1 MNNKFNTQALEKL
14 IQNNKEDKDILD
26 MIFDVIKSFE
36 EYHRSIVDMEIKLH
50 IYSSETLDREEYQD
64 MVTELDRRR
73 TMCHDSVLTGMNV
86 INRIA
91 EKQKVEPIYSGTIS
105 KEKPYRRE
113 VANAVLDYIQTIIEN
128 RR

>member
-1 MNNKFNTQALEKL
+1 MNNKFNTQALKKL
-14 IQNNKEDKDILD
+14 IHINKDNKDILD

-36 EYHRSIVDMEIKLH
+36 EYHQSIVDMEIKPQ
-50 IYSSETLDREEYQD
+50 IYSSGTLEREEYQD
-64 MVTELDRRR
+64 MVTELDKRR
-73 TMCHDSVLTGMNV
+73 TMCHDSVLTGMSV

-91 EKQKVEPIYSGTIS
+91 EKQNIEPIYSGTIS
-105 KEKPYRRE
+105 KERPYRRE